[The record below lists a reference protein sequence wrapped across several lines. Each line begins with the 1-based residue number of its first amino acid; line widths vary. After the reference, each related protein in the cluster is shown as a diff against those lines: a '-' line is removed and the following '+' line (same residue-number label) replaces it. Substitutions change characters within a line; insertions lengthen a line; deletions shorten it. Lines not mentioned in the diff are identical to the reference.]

1 MIEMNKRISPPRLLR
16 LLSLCLC
23 LCTLAAN
30 AQYKT
35 TTEYDWD
42 TKMKAMGLVDVCFW
56 EPLIQSYLVYKTKD
70 NFMGKP
76 LYNSKLTKAW
86 LHPRAAKMLILAQDL
101 LKKEHPDLSLL
112 IYDAARPMEV
122 QREMGEWAKKTNNK
136 YYVADPAKG
145 GGLHNYG
152 MSVDVT
158 LVDEN
163 GEWLPM
169 GTPFDF
175 FGPEAH
181 TDREDDLLKKR
192 RISPSE
198 YKNRKLLRRIMEKAG
213 FKPIASEW
221 WHFNA
226 CSREEARE
234 KYPLI
239 DR

>member
-1 MIEMNKRISPPRLLR
+1 MIGLR
-16 LLSLCLC
+16 VYIFFCFCLFTSC
-23 LCTLAAN
+23 SN
-30 AQYKT
+30 AQNNKNV
-35 TTEYDWD
+35 EYNWD
-42 TKMKAMGLVDVCFW
+42 AKMKDMGFIDVCFW
-56 EPLIQSYLVYKTKD
+56 ESSIQSYLVYTTKD
-70 NFMGKP
+70 NFTGSP

-86 LHPRAAKMLILAQDL
+86 LHPQAAKMLIHAQEIL
-101 LKKEHPDLSLL
+101 RREKPEYSIL

-122 QREMGEWAKKTNNK
+122 QRKMAQWAKQANSE

-152 MSVDVT
+152 MAVDVT

-175 FGPEAH
+175 FGPEAN
-181 TDREDDLLKKR
+181 TDKEDELLKKR
-192 RISPSE
+192 RITPSE
-198 YKNRKLLRRIMEKAG
+198 YKNRKFLRSIMEKAG
-213 FKPIASEW
+213 FISIASEW

-226 CSREEARE
+226 CTREEARE
-234 KYPLI
+234 KYLLI

>member
-1 MIEMNKRISPPRLLR
+1 MIAYSRLLI
-16 LLSLCLC
+16 LFI
-23 LCTLAAN
+23 LCTITACSN
-30 AQYKT
+30 AQNSKNV
-35 TTEYDWD
+35 EYNWD
-42 TKMKAMGLVDVCFW
+42 AKMKDMGFIDVCFW
-56 EPLIQSYLVYKTKD
+56 EPSIQSYLVYATKD
-70 NFMGKP
+70 NFTGSP

-86 LHPRAAKMLILAQDL
+86 LHPHAAKMLIHAQEL
-101 LKKEHPDLSLL
+101 LRREQSEYSIL

-122 QREMGEWAKKTNNK
+122 QRKMAQWAKQANSE

-152 MSVDVT
+152 MAVDVT

-175 FGPEAH
+175 FGPEAN
-181 TDREDDLLKKR
+181 TDKEDELLKRR
-192 RISPSE
+192 RITPSE
-198 YKNRKLLRRIMEKAG
+198 YKNRKFLRSIMEKAG
-213 FKPIASEW
+213 FISVASEW

-226 CSREEARE
+226 CTREEARE
-234 KYPLI
+234 KYLLI

>member
-1 MIEMNKRISPPRLLR
+1 MRDLR
-16 LLSLCLC
+16 LYIIICLC
-23 LCTLAAN
+23 MFTSCGN
-30 AQYKT
+30 AQNKKNA
-35 TTEYDWD
+35 EYDWD
-42 TKMKAMGLVDVCFW
+42 AKMKDMGFVDVCFW
-56 EPLIQSYLVYKTKD
+56 EPAIQNYLVYTTKD
-70 NFMGKP
+70 NFTGTP
-76 LYNSKLTKAW
+76 LYGSKQTKAW
-86 LHPRAAKMLILAQDL
+86 LHPRAAKMLIHAQDL
-101 LKKEHPDLSLL
+101 LQKERPDLSIL

-122 QREMGEWAKKTNNK
+122 QRKMHEWAKRTKNE

-152 MSVDVT
+152 MAVDVT
-158 LVDEN
+158 LVDKN

-181 TDREDDLLKKR
+181 TDQEDDLLKRR

-198 YKNRKLLRRIMEKAG
+198 YKNRKLLRRIMEAAG
-213 FKPIASEW
+213 FSPIASEW

-226 CSREEARE
+226 CTREEARE
-234 KYPLI
+234 KYLLI